1 MPSLDTQVFDVLI
14 IGAGI
19 SGIGC
24 ACHLTR
30 EQPDKSWAILETRK
44 DLGGTWDLFKYPGIR
59 SDSDLHTFSYEF
71 KPWPSPNAIASADE
85 IMKYLRDAADEYGVS
100 EKINYG
106 HQVVS
111 ADWDS
116 HAGLWTLG
124 VQGPSGL
131 IKAKCRWVFS
141 ATGYYDYETAFR
153 PKFSGEETFEGD
165 LVHPQFWSENYE
177 YAGKHI
183 AIIGSGATAVT
194 LLPAMATQA
203 AHVTQIQRTPT
214 YVLPRPKQDGLAKVL
229 KSFLAPKHAHAV
241 MRWKNTRL
249 QRYFYLFCQKF
260 PESAR
265 RLIRKANAKRLPD
278 QYPIDTHFKP
288 PYDPGDQRLC
298 AAPDGD
304 FFDAINAGKAT
315 IKTGDIDRF
324 EPTGVRMKSGELVVA
339 DTIVI
344 ATGLKLKM
352 LGGIPLRVD
361 AAQVDVPSCLVFRG
375 MMLSDVPNFAF
386 AIGYTNSSWTL
397 KVDILCKYLCN
408 LMAAMDDQRKTICVP
423 KAPAATKDTRPLLD
437 FAAGY
442 VQRAIKELPK
452 QGPEYPWEMT
462 LDYMADRRSLRNR
475 PVLDPAL
482 VLNSPPKCRETART
496 EIAA

>member
-1 MPSLDTQVFDVLI
+1 MQSLDTQVFDVLI

-30 EQPDKSWAILETRK
+30 ELPEKTWAILEARD
-44 DLGGTWDLFKYPGIR
+44 DLGGTWDLFKYPGVR

-85 IMKYLRDAADEYGVS
+85 IMRYLRDAADEYGVS

-106 HQVVS
+106 RQVVS

-131 IKAKCRWVFS
+131 IQVMSRWVFS
-141 ATGYYDYETAFR
+141 ATGYYDYEEAFR

-165 LVHPQFWSENYE
+165 LVHPQFWPENYD
-177 YAGKHI
+177 YAGKRI

-194 LLPAMATQA
+194 LLPAMATTA

-214 YVLPRPKQDGLAKVL
+214 YVLPRPKQDGLAKIL

-249 QRYFYLFCQKF
+249 QRYFYLFCQRF

-288 PYDPGDQRLC
+288 PYDPWDQRLC

-304 FFDAINAGKAT
+304 FFDAIKAGNAT
-315 IKTGDIDRF
+315 IETGEIDKF
-324 EPTGVRMKSGELVVA
+324 EAGGIRMKSGNLVLA
-339 DTIVI
+339 DSVII

-352 LGGIPLRVD
+352 LGGIPLRTDGEGVD
-361 AAQVDVPSCLVFRG
+361 LQSALVFRG

-397 KVDILCKYLCN
+397 KIDLLCKYFCDLIS
-408 LMAAMDDQRKTICVP
+408 AMDAQGKTTCLP
-423 KAPAATKDTRPLLD
+423 KAPAQNIETRPLLD
-437 FAAGY
+437 FSAGY
-442 VQRAIKELPK
+442 VKRGIKELPR
-452 QGPEYPWEMT
+452 QGPGYPWEMT
-462 LDYMADRRSLRNR
+462 LDYMADRKSLKNR

-482 VLNSPPKCRETART
+482 ILGAPDCTNSSEAVK
-496 EIAA
+496 AA